1 MVIGWLDITL
11 CAITHEYKF
20 TNAKHPWFNQLVNIT
35 HISYGETL
43 HLAAMQKYKV
53 YIFGPSITCTKY
65 QLVIAYKTDLKTAKL
80 SVLFQNQQSTH
91 SYMLVT
97 TNKIGRFLH
106 FMLCTRLVGGFHGVH
121 TFSNLDKL
129 LTTISKDT
137 CNIYWV

>member
-1 MVIGWLDITL
+1 MILAYLAFQTLSIIILHVCPGVVTLLNITMVIGWIDITL

-35 HISYGETL
+35 NISYGETL

-80 SVLFQNQQSTH
+80 SVLFQN
-91 SYMLVT
+91 
-97 TNKIGRFLH
+97 
-106 FMLCTRLVGGFHGVH
+106 
-121 TFSNLDKL
+121 
-129 LTTISKDT
+129 
-137 CNIYWV
+137 